1 MTAVISRLITAV
13 LLVSALTITLGCG
26 GAAKKADVSE
36 LLVQAQQ
43 LQQAEKYEDAI
54 RIYRKIA
61 HDYPDSHQGANSQF
75 MVGYIY
81 ANHLKDFEQAKI
93 ELNRFLDNYS
103 DKADSGLVV
112 GARFELQYMGMDI
125 EKIPA
130 LSEMG
135 IADSDTVADTEA
147 GGK

>member
-1 MTAVISRLITAV
+1 
-13 LLVSALTITLGCG
+13 
-26 GAAKKADVSE
+26 
-36 LLVQAQQ
+36 
-43 LQQAEKYEDAI
+43 
-54 RIYRKIA
+54 
-61 HDYPDSHQGANSQF
+61 
-75 MVGYIY
+75 
-81 ANHLKDFEQAKI
+81 
-93 ELNRFLDNYS
+93 
-103 DKADSGLVV
+103 VV